1 MNILKPTIAAAML
14 LCSSLFTQKTQAQS
28 LILGIKAG
36 ATFDKTQGDNL
47 DGKFSGYFLGGAYA
61 GVRFTAVR
69 VQAELL
75 FSQSRV
81 YTGDNFGS
89 AFKDYVTGA
98 GAGIKEGTFKM
109 NELSIPVL
117 VGFNVVPKLLWLQAG
132 PQYTGVVSVK
142 DVNGLVRET
151 KDVFKNGYLS
161 GVVGAELQLPF
172 SLNAG
177 LRYIFGISDRNNTNV
192 NETWRTSHFQLH
204 VGYSFLK

>member
-1 MNILKPTIAAAML
+1 MKILKPTIAAAIL
-14 LCSSLFTQKTQAQS
+14 LCSSLFTPKVQAQS

-36 ATFDKTQGDNL
+36 ATFDKTQGKNL
-47 DGKFSGYFLGGAYA
+47 DSKFSGYFLGGAYA
-61 GVRFTAVR
+61 GVRFTAIK

-75 FSQSRV
+75 FSQSKV
-81 YTGDNFGS
+81 TTGDNFKN
-89 AFKDYVTGA
+89 AFGNYVSGA
-98 GAGIKEGTFKM
+98 ASGIKEGTFKM

-117 VGFNVVPKLLWLQAG
+117 VGFNILPKLLWLQAG
-132 PQYTGVVSVK
+132 PQYTGVVSINDVDGFVK
-142 DVNGLVRET
+142 ET
-151 KDVFKNGYLS
+151 KDVFKSGYLS

-192 NETWRTSHFQLH
+192 NETWRSSHFQIH